1 MGTAESVMDP
11 ESDLLSK
18 LRHDLKTPLNQLIGY
33 GEMLLEDAESEG
45 NEKAIGILRGL
56 LEDARACLNVQSKA
70 LLCPPEEVTGQ
81 VWDHLNKDHTG
92 RVALMNVRLGELRSE
107 LSGSEALADLD
118 RLSQALTNLDELA
131 REAPGLWE
139 TRTIAKP
146 APVLAK
152 PTTVLAK
159 PVFSTAVEASYQP
172 DRELSGVTLGHLL
185 VVDDNEI
192 NRDVL
197 SRRLV
202 REGYIVSLAVNGR
215 EAMEKL
221 EGETFDLVLLD
232 IIMPELDGFAVLQR
246 LRSNPRWKDTPV
258 IMISALDEIANV
270 VRCIEMGAEDY
281 LPKPFDPVLL
291 RARIGALLDRK
302 RMRDEE
308 RQRAVRME
316 AAFREAELQK
326 QAAERTLRNILP
338 EKVAAELLEHGSVA
352 PMYFEDVTIGFT
364 DFVGFTLST
373 EQLAA
378 EELVGLLHEYFT
390 AFDHIMA
397 RYGLEKMKTIGDSYM
412 FASGLP
418 ERQPSHPVDAVLA
431 ALEMVEV
438 VKNMARPSALVDW
451 KIRVGLHT
459 GPVIA
464 GVVGIHKFAFD
475 IWGDSVNF
483 ASRMESSGES
493 NRVNLSERTY
503 ARVKDFIR
511 CTPRG
516 RVKTKDGR
524 EVDMFFAENIHEK
537 LMDDRNI
544 VPPPAFGRR
553 YKIYFQKEPKAFPE
567 FLLRSDP
574 VVGS

>member
-302 RMRDEE
+302 RLRDEE

-544 VPPPAFGRR
+544 VPPPAFSRR

>member
-302 RMRDEE
+302 RLRDEE